1 LIINTDSLLN
11 NTQDEIALRIA
22 SGTAEKW
29 MDVVHN
35 SGLVL
40 IYNLIETNPNFFE
53 QPFETQ
59 QAQLIDAAKLQISN
73 AAIEMRAELVI

>member
-1 LIINTDSLLN
+1 
-11 NTQDEIALRIA
+11 
-22 SGTAEKW
+22 
-29 MDVVHN
+29 VHN

-53 QPFETQ
+53 QTFETQ
-59 QAQLIDAAKLQISN
+59 QQQLIDAAKLQINN

>member
-1 LIINTDSLLN
+1 LN

-40 IYNLIETNPNFFE
+40 VYNLVATNPNFFE
-53 QPFETQ
+53 QTFETQ
-59 QAQLIDAAKLQISN
+59 QAQLIEAAKLQINN
-73 AAIEMRAELVI
+73 ASVEMRADLIL